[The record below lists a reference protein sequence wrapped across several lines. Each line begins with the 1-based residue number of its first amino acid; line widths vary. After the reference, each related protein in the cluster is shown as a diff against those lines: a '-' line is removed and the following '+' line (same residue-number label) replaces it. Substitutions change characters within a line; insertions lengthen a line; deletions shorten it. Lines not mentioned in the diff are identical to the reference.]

1 MPMIAC
7 FSCTHGSMGRMC
19 IIAIVS
25 ILLLDISGVNG
36 LEQYIEDV
44 DRFPG
49 WKGELPN
56 ALHVD
61 YKDSVGLVEAGKVR
75 LRMRIDEAIV
85 IIISVVDGVCGALCL
100 FVVRRLI
107 ELPLPLSELVGWLD
121 SVCLWLDTPE
131 S

>member
-1 MPMIAC
+1 
-7 FSCTHGSMGRMC
+7 MC
-19 IIAIVS
+19 ILAIIS
-25 ILLLDISGVNG
+25 ILLLGIGGVNG
-36 LEQYIEDV
+36 LEQYIEDA

-75 LRMRIDEAIV
+75 LRMAIDKSTV
-85 IIISVVDGVCGALCL
+85 IIISLIHGECAALRLC
-100 FVVRRLI
+100 VIRRLI
-107 ELPLPLSELVGWLD
+107 VLPELVGWLD
-121 SVCLWLDTPE
+121 SVYLWFDTPK